1 MFLQL
6 HYDVIFYC
14 FLAKSFIHS
23 HLFGASSSSDLAV
36 ERPDSTH
43 KSSSQDN
50 RGIPS
55 LVYASSPDLS
65 ANSPSFA
72 AASPDTSLSFASH
85 HYQEVTKALLCE
97 TFPETGFARGA
108 TLDFLDSL
116 DLQTFSLG
124 QCSVS
129 PMPFLLH
136 LG

>member
-1 MFLQL
+1 M
-6 HYDVIFYC
+6 
-14 FLAKSFIHS
+14 
-23 HLFGASSSSDLAV
+23 
-36 ERPDSTH
+36 ERPDSTR
-43 KSSSQDN
+43 KSSSQDI

-55 LVYASSPDLS
+55 LVYASSPDFS

-72 AASPDTSLSFASH
+72 ADSPDTSLYLASH